1 MTAVT
6 IILKDEGGHEIIRV
20 RLLFYPYHFPHKRPH
35 AIFNNPEDAGTVGE
49 NDATSQLTSWSITS
63 SGLTSH
69 HFRKAS
75 LHRPPFQ
82 Q

>member
-49 NDATSQLTSWSITS
+49 NDATSQLTS
-63 SGLTSH
+63 
-69 HFRKAS
+69 
-75 LHRPPFQ
+75 
-82 Q
+82 